1 MGDILFTD
9 LTLSD
14 PLLAALL
21 EMGYE
26 NPTPVQES
34 AIPMASTGQDLIVQS
49 QTGTGKTAA
58 FGIPLIEALE
68 PEKGI
73 RGLVLCPT
81 RELAKQVAE
90 EAFPKECQTQYSAA
104 PPFAHIRLKIPF
116 QTSEDEEIRII

>member
-26 NPTPVQES
+26 HPTPVQES
-34 AIPMASTGQDLIVQS
+34 AIPMASTGQDLMVQS

-58 FGIPLIEALE
+58 FGIPLIETLE
-68 PEKGI
+68 PEKGV

-90 EAFPKECQTQYSAA
+90 EFT
-104 PPFAHIRLKIPF
+104 RLG
-116 QTSEDEEIRII
+116 